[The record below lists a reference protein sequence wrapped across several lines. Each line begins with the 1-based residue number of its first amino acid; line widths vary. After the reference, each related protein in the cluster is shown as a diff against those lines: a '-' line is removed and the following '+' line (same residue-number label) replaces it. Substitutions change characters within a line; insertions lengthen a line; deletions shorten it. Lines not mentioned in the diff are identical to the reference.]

1 MERPYTFQPPHCRV
15 EQRRRG
21 HFHALPGLDMA
32 GGHAAFRDGF
42 SWRVGSRLA
51 ESQGFTYLRATDTVS
66 LLAALDDLLDEAAT
80 APVLLE
86 VFTDAEADAE
96 EQRSYYHAIKERW
109 KNF

>member
-1 MERPYTFQPPHCRV
+1 MCI
-15 EQRRRG
+15 
-21 HFHALPGLDMA
+21 
-32 GGHAAFRDGF
+32 RD
-42 SWRVGSRLA
+42 R
-51 ESQGFTYLRATDTVS
+51 GFTYLRVTDTVS

-96 EQRSYYHAIKERW
+96 ELRNYYHAIKERW